1 MVMVQIQ
8 QSVKRPR
15 GRPQIR
21 CDDDT
26 LRLIVKAAAKEF
38 QAKGYAATCIGDV
51 AQSAG
56 VSTRTLYRLIPTKAD
71 LFRAVVTDSID
82 GFMLA
87 IDEQVLATL
96 TLEAALERILAE
108 FGRLT
113 LSEETIAIN
122 RLVIGECERFP
133 EIAAAF
139 YEAAIQR
146 VSDAIANWLRRQGEQ
161 GLIKVD
167 DPQMAAGLLRGMMI
181 LDPQRSA
188 MLGQRA
194 APGPD
199 EIAQRA
205 KICATLF
212 LEGCRPASTQP
223 FTTQDAS
230 AVSEA
235 S

>member
-1 MVMVQIQ
+1 MVQIQ

-21 CDDDT
+21 CDEDT
-26 LRLIVKAAAKEF
+26 RQLIVEAAAKEF

-51 AQSAG
+51 AQRAG
-56 VSTRTLYRLIPTKAD
+56 VSTRTLYRLIPTKAA

-113 LSEETIAIN
+113 LSDETIAIN

-146 VSDAIANWLRRQGEQ
+146 VSDAMANWLRRQGEQ
-161 GLIKVD
+161 GLIKLD

-181 LDPQRSA
+181 LDPQRAA
-188 MLGQRA
+188 MLGQRS

-212 LEGCRPASTQP
+212 LEGCRAASTQP
-223 FTTQDAS
+223 LATQDAS

>member
-1 MVMVQIQ
+1 MVQIQ

-26 LRLIVKAAAKEF
+26 RQLIVEAAAKEF

-51 AQSAG
+51 AQQAG
-56 VSTRTLYRLIPTKAD
+56 VSTRTLYRLIPTKAA
-71 LFRAVVTDSID
+71 LFKAVVADSID

-96 TLEAALERILAE
+96 DLEAALERILAE

-139 YEAAIQR
+139 YEAAILR
-146 VSDAIANWLRRQGEQ
+146 ISDAMANWLRRQGER
-161 GLIKVD
+161 GLIKLD
-167 DPQMAAGLLRGMMI
+167 DPQTAAGILRGMMI
-181 LDPQRSA
+181 MDPQRAA
-188 MLGQRA
+188 MLGQRS

-205 KICATLF
+205 RVCARLF
-212 LEGCRPASTQP
+212 LEGCRP
-223 FTTQDAS
+223 
-230 AVSEA
+230 
-235 S
+235 

>member
-26 LRLIVKAAAKEF
+26 LRLIIEAAAKEF

-51 AQSAG
+51 AQRAG
-56 VSTRTLYRLIPTKAD
+56 VSTRTLYRLIPTKAS

-96 TLEAALERILAE
+96 SLEAALERILAE

-113 LSEETIAIN
+113 LSDETIAIN

-146 VSDAIANWLRRQGEQ
+146 VSDAMANWLRRQGEQ
-161 GLIKVD
+161 GLIKLD
-167 DPQMAAGLLRGMMI
+167 DPRMAAGLLRGMMI
-181 LDPQRSA
+181 MDPQRSA
-188 MLGQRA
+188 MLGQRG
-194 APGPD
+194 APGLD

-212 LEGCRPASTQP
+212 LEGCRLA
-223 FTTQDAS
+223 
-230 AVSEA
+230 
-235 S
+235 

>member
-1 MVMVQIQ
+1 MVQNQ
-8 QSVKRPR
+8 QSVKRCR

-21 CDDDT
+21 CDEDT
-26 LRLIVKAAAKEF
+26 KQLIVEAAAKEF

-96 TLEAALERILAE
+96 NLEAALERILAE

-113 LSEETIAIN
+113 LSEKTIAIN

-139 YEAAIQR
+139 YETAIQR
-146 VSDAIANWLRRQGEQ
+146 ISDAMANWLRRQCER

-167 DPQMAAGLLRGMMI
+167 DPQTAAGLLRGMMI
-181 LDPQRSA
+181 MDPQRAA
-188 MLGQRA
+188 MLGQRS
-194 APGPD
+194 APGPE
-199 EIAQRA
+199 EIVKRA
-205 KICATLF
+205 KICARLF
-212 LEGCRPASTQP
+212 LDGCRA
-223 FTTQDAS
+223 
-230 AVSEA
+230 
-235 S
+235 

>member
-1 MVMVQIQ
+1 MVQIQ

-21 CDDDT
+21 CDEDT
-26 LRLIVKAAAKEF
+26 RQLIVEAAAKEF

-51 AQSAG
+51 AQRAG
-56 VSTRTLYRLIPTKAD
+56 VSTRTLYRLIPTKAA

-87 IDEQVLATL
+87 IDEQVLGTL
-96 TLEAALERILAE
+96 ALEALERILAE

-113 LSEETIAIN
+113 LGEETIAIN

-146 VSDAIANWLRRQGEQ
+146 VSDAMANWLSRQGER
-161 GLIKVD
+161 GLIKLD
-167 DPQMAAGLLRGMMI
+167 DPQTAAGLLRGMMI
-181 LDPQRSA
+181 MDPQRAA
-188 MLGQRA
+188 MLGQRS

-205 KICATLF
+205 KICARLF
-212 LEGCRPASTQP
+212 LEGCGA
-223 FTTQDAS
+223 
-230 AVSEA
+230 
-235 S
+235 

>member
-1 MVMVQIQ
+1 MVQIQ
-8 QSVKRPR
+8 ESVKRCR

-26 LRLIVKAAAKEF
+26 RRLIVEAAAKEF

-51 AQSAG
+51 AQRAG
-56 VSTRTLYRLIPTKAD
+56 VSTRTLYRLIPTKAA
-71 LFRAVVTDSID
+71 LFKAVVTDRIG

-87 IDEQVLATL
+87 IDEQVLGTL
-96 TLEAALERILAE
+96 GLEAALERILAE

-146 VSDAIANWLRRQGEQ
+146 VSDAMANWLRRQGEQ
-161 GLIKVD
+161 GLIKLD

-181 LDPQRSA
+181 LDPQRAA
-188 MLGQRA
+188 MLGQRG

-212 LEGCRPASTQP
+212 LEGCRAASTRP
-223 FTTQDAS
+223 STTQDAS

>member
-1 MVMVQIQ
+1 MMVQIQ

-21 CDDDT
+21 CDEDT
-26 LRLIVKAAAKEF
+26 RQLIVEAAAKEF

-51 AQSAG
+51 AQRAG
-56 VSTRTLYRLIPTKAD
+56 VSTRTLYRLIPTKAA

-87 IDEQVLATL
+87 IDEQVLGTL
-96 TLEAALERILAE
+96 GLEAALERILAE

-146 VSDAIANWLRRQGEQ
+146 VSDAMANWLRRQGEQ
-161 GLIKVD
+161 GLIKLD

-181 LDPQRSA
+181 MDPQRAA
-188 MLGQRA
+188 MLGQRG

-212 LEGCRPASTQP
+212 LEGCRAASTQP
-223 FTTQDAS
+223 LTTQDAS

>member
-1 MVMVQIQ
+1 MVQIQ
-8 QSVKRPR
+8 QSVKRRR

-26 LRLIVKAAAKEF
+26 RQLIIEAAAKEF

-51 AQSAG
+51 AQQAG
-56 VSTRTLYRLIPTKAD
+56 VSTRTLYRLIPTKAA
-71 LFRAVVTDSID
+71 LFKAVVTDSID

-87 IDEQVLATL
+87 IDEQVLGAL
-96 TLEAALERILAE
+96 GLEAALERILAE

-146 VSDAIANWLRRQGEQ
+146 ISDAMANWLRRQGER
-161 GLIKVD
+161 GLIKLD
-167 DPQMAAGLLRGMMI
+167 DPQTAAGILRGMMI
-181 LDPQRSA
+181 MDPQRAA
-188 MLGQRA
+188 MLGQRS

-199 EIAQRA
+199 EIALRA
-205 KICATLF
+205 RVCARLF
-212 LEGCRPASTQP
+212 LEGCRP
-223 FTTQDAS
+223 
-230 AVSEA
+230 
-235 S
+235 

>member
-1 MVMVQIQ
+1 MVQIQ

-21 CDDDT
+21 CDEDT
-26 LRLIVKAAAKEF
+26 RQLIVEAAAKEF

-51 AQSAG
+51 AQRAG
-56 VSTRTLYRLIPTKAD
+56 VSTRTLYRLIPTKAS

-146 VSDAIANWLRRQGEQ
+146 VSDAMANWLRRQGEQ
-161 GLIKVD
+161 GLIKLD

-181 LDPQRSA
+181 LDPQRAA
-188 MLGQRA
+188 MLGQRG

-212 LEGCRPASTQP
+212 LEGCRAASTQP
-223 FTTQDAS
+223 LTTQDVS

>member
-1 MVMVQIQ
+1 MVQIQ
-8 QSVKRPR
+8 ESVKRCR

-26 LRLIVKAAAKEF
+26 RRLIVEAAAKEF

-51 AQSAG
+51 AQRAG
-56 VSTRTLYRLIPTKAD
+56 VSTRTLYRLVPTKAS

-122 RLVIGECERFP
+122 RLVIGECDRFP

-146 VSDAIANWLRRQGEQ
+146 VSDAMANWLRRQGEQ
-161 GLIKVD
+161 GLIKLD

-181 LDPQRSA
+181 LDPQRAA
-188 MLGQRA
+188 MLGQRG

-212 LEGCRPASTQP
+212 LEGCRAASTQP
-223 FTTQDAS
+223 LTTQDAS